1 MVQTEGVLDANTDD
15 SGSSEL
21 KLVESTWTL
30 SLALNQAIISITD
43 ADLSVCCVTALPDQP
58 GSSPHVRAAASLPIL

>member
-1 MVQTEGVLDANTDD
+1 MD

-43 ADLSVCCVTALPDQP
+43 ADLSVCGVMALPDQP
-58 GSSPHVRAAASLPIL
+58 GPSPHVRAAPSLPIL